1 MPASRDQGEDSN
13 RPAGARLTEQP
24 VNHTCPRPTVSTLAS
39 LHRGNRNRQDRLVR
53 ITVRLFAG
61 LRERAGRSQV
71 ELENVTRVEDVWPRL
86 DLGAEPPGLLYAVNR
101 QYVEHGQELVDG
113 DEVALI
119 PPVSGG
125 SFTLVDGPLD
135 IAAALREV
143 EDPRAGAVASFV
155 GTVRGHSRGRD
166 VVHLEY
172 EAYEEMA
179 EPMLARLG
187 DGLMERH
194 GLCAV
199 AIHHRLGRVEIGEA
213 SVVIAVSAPHRS
225 AALDACREA
234 IETLKTT
241 IPLWKKEVYAG
252 GEEWIGRGS

>member
-1 MPASRDQGEDSN
+1 MR
-13 RPAGARLTEQP
+13 
-24 VNHTCPRPTVSTLAS
+24 V
-39 LHRGNRNRQDRLVR
+39 
-53 ITVRLFAG
+53 TVRLFAG
-61 LRERAGRSQV
+61 LRERAGRASL
-71 ELENVTRVEDVWPRL
+71 ELEDVERVDDVWEAL
-86 DLGAEPPGLLYAVNR
+86 DLGEEPAGLLYAVNR
-101 QYVEHGQELVDG
+101 EYVQAGHALADG
-113 DEVALI
+113 DEVAVI

-125 SFTLVDGPLD
+125 SFLLVDGPLD
-135 IAAALREV
+135 AAAVLREV
-143 EDPRAGAVASFV
+143 ESPEAGAVASFV
-155 GTVRGHSRGRD
+155 GTVRRSSRGRD
-166 VVHLEY
+166 VLHLEY

-187 DGLMERH
+187 SDLTERH

-225 AALDACREA
+225 AALDACSEA

-252 GEEWIGRGS
+252 GDEWIGRGS

>member
-1 MPASRDQGEDSN
+1 
-13 RPAGARLTEQP
+13 
-24 VNHTCPRPTVSTLAS
+24 
-39 LHRGNRNRQDRLVR
+39 VR
-53 ITVRLFAG
+53 VTVRLFAG
-61 LRERAGRSQV
+61 LRERAGRSHV
-71 ELENVTRVEDVWPRL
+71 ELADVSLVEDVWPRL
-86 DLGAEPPGLLYAVNR
+86 ELGAEPPGLLYAVNR
-101 QYVEHGQELVDG
+101 EYVERGQELADG

-125 SFTLVDGPLD
+125 SFRLLEGPLD
-135 IAAALREV
+135 AAAVLREV
-143 EDPRAGAVASFV
+143 ERPEAGAVASFV

-166 VVHLEY
+166 VEHLEY
-172 EAYEEMA
+172 EAFEEMA
-179 EPMLARLG
+179 EPMLVRLG
-187 DGLMERH
+187 DELTERH

-234 IETLKTT
+234 IETLKGT
-241 IPLWKKEVYAG
+241 IPLWKKEVYTG